1 MSTPLL
7 STYARAQNERRE
19 RQMQTAFPAKVL
31 DWHSGTN
38 TVRLEPQF
46 IETWTT
52 NDSAP
57 DPDSSIRLKRFH
69 EDAETTYIDNV
80 PVLFPRS
87 GSWSITFPI
96 ETGSFGLVVCTKY
109 SLDAF
114 RNQGNRADPE
124 DLRRFTMGGAVF
136 HPVNLYPNSSAL
148 SGVSSSVMELG
159 QILTSSGASTVT
171 TQFIAL
177 ANLVKSELDAIQV
190 TFESITVGTGG
201 GGEVVTPYTAGAVAS
216 TSVKVSE

>member
-31 DWHSGTN
+31 DWHSGDN

-46 IETWTT
+46 IETWVTSDGTT
-52 NDSAP
+52 
-57 DPDSSIRLKRFH
+57 RY

-87 GSWSITFPI
+87 GTWSITFPI

-114 RNQGNRADPE
+114 RNQGNRADPG
-124 DLRRFTMGGAVF
+124 DLRRFTMSGAVF
-136 HPVNLYPNSSAL
+136 HPVNLHPNSSAL
-148 SGVSSSVMELG
+148 SGVDSNYMNLAGNSD
-159 QILTSSGASTVT
+159 
-171 TQFIAL
+171 FIAL
-177 ANLVKSELDAIQV
+177 AAKIDAFFDTYVNTAAVPQDGGEAIQTAV
-190 TFESITVGTGG
+190 AAVWNGT
-201 GGEVVTPYTAGAVAS
+201 TDTVAS
-216 TSVKVSE
+216 TKVKSS

>member
-31 DWHSGTN
+31 DWHSGDN

-46 IETWTT
+46 IETWVRSDGTT
-52 NDSAP
+52 EY
-57 DPDSSIRLKRFH
+57 

-114 RNQGNRADPE
+114 RNQGNRADPG
-124 DLRRFTMGGAVF
+124 DLRRFTMSGALF
-136 HPVNLYPNSSAL
+136 HPVNLHPNSSAL
-148 SGVSSSVMELG
+148 SSVDSNYMVLSDGGAVDFAARADRTDKEIDRIWYVLTTWTPGV
-159 QILTSSGASTVT
+159 TDSGAALKAAA
-171 TQFIAL
+171 IAERGVPSDPL
-177 ANLVKSELDAIQV
+177 LSGPTD
-190 TFESITVGTGG
+190 
-201 GGEVVTPYTAGAVAS
+201 TACDK
-216 TSVKVSE
+216 VKVQ